1 MQDASVKDKSNY
13 FLNFLEIVNQFQKQK
28 FKVKKIWFIFSII
41 LKLSGLRSSRNKRHD
56 VT

>member
-28 FKVKKIWFIFSII
+28 FKVKKILFIFSII